1 MIEIN
6 QKQKVILAVGG
17 GFLAIL
23 WGLSFIVKQTSWL
36 DRPAII
42 CNTFPTASKSY
53 KKKIEICLTEIVTPF
68 NRLAEDADYQISFYN
83 PTIKRKIDL
92 TMRVSIPS
100 AFRQL
105 TILWRVQHVQL
116 YNPHGIMVKDSFERY
131 TNNHSIYLPKDVT
144 TPLWFWLVVAIS
156 QTYTEPHLD
165 IESQIDGTVEKFSR
179 IAATVTAL
187 GLTIYRFMAASSDTK

>member
-1 MIEIN
+1 MVKVSR
-6 QKQKVILAVGG
+6 KQRMILAVGG
-17 GFLAIL
+17 GFIAIL
-23 WGLSFIVKQTSWL
+23 WALSFIVKSTTWL

-42 CNTFPTASKSY
+42 CNTFPTTSNAFSAKEV
-53 KKKIEICLTEIVTPF
+53 KICLTEIVEPF
-68 NRLAEDADYQISFYN
+68 NKLAEDANYQISFYN
-83 PTIKRKIDL
+83 PTIKKRIDL

-116 YNPHGIMVKDSFERY
+116 YNNNGIMVKNSFDRY
-131 TNNHSIYLPKDVT
+131 TNNHGIYLPKDVT
-144 TPLWFWLVVAIS
+144 VPLWFWLVIAIS

-179 IAATVTAL
+179 IAATVTAS
-187 GLTIYRFMAASSDTK
+187 GLTAWRFLQAASH

>member
-1 MIEIN
+1 MLKVN
-6 QKQKVILAVGG
+6 RKQKVILAVGS
-17 GFLAIL
+17 GFIAIL
-23 WGLSFIVKQTSWL
+23 WGLSFIVKSTTWL

-42 CNTFPTASKSY
+42 CNTFPTASKAY
-53 KKKIEICLTEIVTPF
+53 KKEIKICLTEIVTPF

-83 PTIKRKIDL
+83 QTIDRRIDL

-100 AFRQL
+100 TFRQL
-105 TILWRVQHVQL
+105 SILWRVQHVQL
-116 YNPHGIMVKDSFERY
+116 YNPNGIMVKNSTDRY
-131 TNNHSIYLPKDVT
+131 TNNHSIYLPKDVI

-179 IAATVTAL
+179 IAATVTAT
-187 GLTIYRFMAASSDTK
+187 GLTAWRFLQAASQ

>member
-1 MIEIN
+1 MLQIN
-6 QKQKVILAVGG
+6 RKQKIILAVGG

-23 WGLSFIVKQTSWL
+23 WGLSFIVKQTNWL

-42 CNTFPTASKSY
+42 CNTFPTASKAY
-53 KKKIEICLTEIVTPF
+53 KKEIKICLTEIVTPF

-83 PTIKRKIDL
+83 QTIDRRIDL
-92 TMRVSIPS
+92 TMRVSVPS
-100 AFRQL
+100 TFRQL

-116 YNPHGIMVKDSFERY
+116 YNPNGIMVKDSFERY
-131 TNNHSIYLPKDVT
+131 TSTHSIYLPKDVIQ
-144 TPLWFWLVVAIS
+144 PLWLWLVKDVS

-179 IAATVTAL
+179 IAATVTAT
-187 GLTIYRFMAASSDTK
+187 GLTAWRFLQAASS